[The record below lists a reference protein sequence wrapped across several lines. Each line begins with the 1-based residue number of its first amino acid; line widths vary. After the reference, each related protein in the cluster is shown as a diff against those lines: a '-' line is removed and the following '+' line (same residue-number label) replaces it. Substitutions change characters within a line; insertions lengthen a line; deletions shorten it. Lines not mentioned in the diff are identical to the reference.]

1 MLAPRFLTTL
11 TRRRA
16 CLPSAALLFYVG
28 LCASVFAEPPDR
40 YEGSLDRTAPR
51 GSETVRFN
59 VPGSGR
65 PEEIA
70 VLPRH
75 LEFAKYRDQDL
86 AHEKELARYDFY
98 KIGDTPDEGAV
109 ALVPKEKSTSA
120 AVELFNIPKG
130 SVKPDPETVAY
141 CNQIQKTSKDLAKF
155 KQTDNV
161 YTTTCTAAIL
171 GYYHASRIL
180 GGICDIQPAILR
192 TMDIEQH
199 KKIVRLAAESNLHGT
214 VAKSWALFN
223 RYYANP
229 QRSSVARTLFTNDFT
244 QIYGALLR
252 NTRGEEH
259 YADWAKA
266 GSNLQST
273 AAFRDMADP
282 RPASRVVGST
292 EFTQPVVQ
300 RLVAMRDMGEMILI
314 DYLLAQSDRLT
325 GGNIADFQTFYYLE
339 NGKVKN
345 SRNAEDLPAG
355 APKMVVRKL
364 TLVDTDAGLLNQ
376 NVFEKKG
383 YLAAISHLHPQTYQ
397 RLLDF
402 AEKWKTD
409 PAVRAFFHE
418 DCTFTNAQLARFG
431 SYLTNA
437 AKVLKQKHDSGKLL
451 LDLDLDTY
459 FHPGTPSSPAQANP
473 VRPDSP
479 EATSR

>member
-1 MLAPRFLTTL
+1 MFVPTFLTTL
-11 TRRRA
+11 TTSRA
-16 CLPSAALLFYVG
+16 GRPTAATLLHAC
-28 LCASVFAEPPDR
+28 LCASVLAEPPDR

-59 VPGSGR
+59 VPGGGR

-75 LEFAKYRDQDL
+75 LEFAKYREQDL
-86 AHEKELARYDFY
+86 AHEKELTRYDFY
-98 KIGDTPDEGAV
+98 KIGNTPDDGAV
-109 ALVPKEKSTSA
+109 ALVPKDKSTSA

-130 SVKPDPETVAY
+130 SVKPDPETVVY
-141 CNQIQKTSKDLAKF
+141 CNQMRKASKDLAKF

-161 YTTTCTAAIL
+161 YTTTCTAGIL
-171 GYYHASRIL
+171 GYYHVSRIL

-192 TMDIEQH
+192 TMDVEQH
-199 KKIVRLAAESNLHGT
+199 KKIVRLAAGSSLHGAI
-214 VAKSWALFN
+214 AKSWALFD

-229 QRSSVARTLFTNDFT
+229 QHSPVARTLFTGDFT

-259 YADWAKA
+259 YAAWASA
-266 GSNLQST
+266 GSDLRST
-273 AAFRDMADP
+273 VAFRDMADP
-282 RPASRVVGST
+282 RPASRVIGST
-292 EFTQPVVQ
+292 EFSQPVVQ
-300 RLVAMRDMGEMILI
+300 RLVAMRDMGEMILL

-325 GGNIADFQTFYYLE
+325 GGNIADFQTFYYVDE
-339 NGKVKN
+339 GKIRN
-345 SRNAEDLPAG
+345 SRHAEDLPAG
-355 APKMVVRKL
+355 APKIVVRQL

-376 NVFEKKG
+376 NVFEQKG
-383 YLAAISHLHPQTYQ
+383 YLAAISHMRPETYQ

-402 AEKWKTD
+402 AEKWKTN

-431 SYLTNA
+431 GYLANA
-437 AKVLKQKHDSGKLL
+437 AKVLKQKHDYGKLL

-459 FHPGTPSSPAQANP
+459 FHPGTGAPRDQAKA
-473 VRPDSP
+473 
-479 EATSR
+479 EATPPS